1 MLAVKVGTAAVN
13 QTPMDWDNNTNNI
26 INAMMEAA
34 DENIDL
40 LLFPEMALTGYGCE
54 DAFHSME
61 LINQV
66 SNELTK
72 ILDCSQKMNSIICL
86 GLPVLFNKSIF
97 NSVAVIQKGSI
108 RGIVPKQNLAGDG
121 VHYEPRWFK
130 AWKAGQ
136 VAKVNIHGRDI
147 PFGDLVFS
155 SNGIKFGFEICEDA
169 WSNSRP
175 GASLARRGV
184 DIILN
189 PSASHFSI
197 GKREVRKRFVIEGSR
212 AFDCAYVYTN
222 LLGCESGRI
231 IYDGDSI
238 FANGGKLANL
248 GHRFSFED
256 YDLTYTTFDLEANRV
271 HQSKVNSFYPEID
284 FEVVNLLP
292 TLRNDLNQNRI
303 PEIYEDDYTPEDKFM
318 EFINAETLG
327 LFDYMR
333 KSNSKGFVISLS
345 GGMDSATCALLVYL
359 MVNKAYNTLGV
370 RFFSKINRPDL
381 QKVEREN
388 LLSHLLITVY
398 QGTKNSSEETKKA
411 ARVLARGVGAN
422 HREVEIDAIVE
433 AYTEMMTSA
442 FEFGLTWEED
452 DLTLQNIQARVRA
465 PGVWMLANK
474 YNYLLLTTSNKSEAA
489 VGYATMDGDT
499 CGGLAPLG
507 GVSKQ
512 FIKEFLESVSYYDF
526 MDEILNQTS
535 SAELKPLSDSQSD
548 EEELMPYDILD
559 QIQKLVIIDKKNPT
573 TVFDLLTLQ
582 NPQYAKDD
590 IFSWVKKFYQLWS
603 RNQWKRE
610 RYAPSFHIDDE
621 NLDPKTWC
629 RFPILSGGY
638 KKEIQKLYRH
648 YMSYSEV

>member
-13 QTPMDWDNNTNNI
+13 QTPMDWENNTNNI
-26 INAMMEAA
+26 LNAMMEAA

-54 DAFHSME
+54 DEFHSME
-61 LINQV
+61 LLKQV
-66 SNELTK
+66 DSELIK
-72 ILDCSQKMNSIICL
+72 ILDCSQKMDLVICL
-86 GLPVLFNKSIF
+86 GLPVLFNKSVF
-97 NSVAVIQKGSI
+97 NAIAVIQRGGIKGV
-108 RGIVPKQNLAGDG
+108 VPKQNLAGDG

-136 VAKVNIHGRDI
+136 TSKVVIFGAEV

-155 SNGIKFGFEICEDA
+155 CSGVRFGFEICEDA

-189 PSASHFSI
+189 PSASHFSM

-212 AFDCAYVYTN
+212 AFDCAYVYAN

-238 FANGGKLANL
+238 FANGGQLSNL
-248 GHRFSFED
+248 GERFSFED
-256 YDLTYTTFDLEANRV
+256 YVITSTVFDLESNRV
-271 HQSKVNSFYPEID
+271 HQSKVNSFYPETD
-284 FEVVNLLP
+284 FELVTILP
-292 TLRNDLNQNRI
+292 TLRSNLTHNRV
-303 PEIYEDDYTPEDKFM
+303 PTVYEDDYTPEDKIM

-333 KSNSKGFVISLS
+333 KSHSKGFVISLS
-345 GGMDSATCALLVYL
+345 GGMDSAACALLVYL
-359 MVNKAYNTLGV
+359 MVNKAVNNLGP
-370 RFFSKINRPDL
+370 RFYEKINRPEL
-381 QKVEREN
+381 QRVNREELVSN
-388 LLSHLLITVY
+388 LLVTVY
-398 QGTKNSSEETKKA
+398 QGTKNSSEDTKSA
-411 ARVLARGVGAN
+411 ARTLAKGIGSN
-422 HREVEIDAIVE
+422 HREVEIDALVS
-433 AYTEMMTSA
+433 AYTEMMSSA
-442 FEFGLTWEED
+442 FEFGLNWEDD

-465 PGVWMLANK
+465 PGVWLLANK
-474 YNYLLLTTSNKSEAA
+474 YNFLLITTSNKSEAA

-512 FIKEFLESVSYYDF
+512 FIKQFLYSMSHYDF
-526 MDEILNQTS
+526 MEGILNQTP
-535 SAELKPLSDSQSD
+535 SAELKPLSETQTD

-559 QIQKLVIIDKKNPT
+559 QIQKLAVINKKRPT
-573 TVFDLLTLQ
+573 TVYDLLVLQ
-582 NPQYAKDD
+582 NPEYSKDKVYT
-590 IFSWVKKFYQLWS
+590 WVKRFYELWS

-610 RYAPSFHIDDE
+610 RYAPCFHIDDE

-638 KKEIQKLYRH
+638 KKELKKLYEH
-648 YMSYSEV
+648 YMIRSEV